1 MIPQL
6 RFPEFDGDWKTKKFG
21 DIYSFK
27 TTNSFSR
34 DKLNYLEGSV
44 KNIHYGDIHKKFN
57 TLFDIGNENVP
68 YINPDVD
75 IQRISTDNYCKEG
88 DLVIADASEDLN
100 DIGKSIELFTLNNEK
115 VLAGLHTFIARPKEG
130 SLAKGYGGYLM
141 KSPKVRLQVQ
151 KEAQGTKVLG
161 ISTGRLSKV
170 ELPFPTLP
178 EQQKIASFF
187 TALDQKLTH
196 LKRKKTLL
204 ENYKKGVMQKIFSRE
219 IRFRDDEG
227 GKYPDWEKKRLGEV
241 GKTYNGITGKTK
253 DDFGEGK
260 PYVQYKQI
268 FDDSKIDIARFGLVG
283 ISPKENQNRVLFG
296 DVFFTVS
303 SETPNEIGTASVLL
317 DEVEELYLNSFCF
330 GYRANSFDI
339 LNPYFSRYLFR
350 SKLFR
355 NEIVKLAQGST
366 RYNMSKIELLK
377 IIVNLPSLP
386 EQTKI
391 ANFLS
396 AIDKKIEGVA
406 KAIEVTE
413 KWKKGLM
420 QQMFC

>member
-1 MIPQL
+1 
-6 RFPEFDGDWKTKKFG
+6 
-21 DIYSFK
+21 
-27 TTNSFSR
+27 
-34 DKLNYLEGSV
+34 
-44 KNIHYGDIHKKFN
+44 
-57 TLFDIGNENVP
+57 
-68 YINPDVD
+68 
-75 IQRISTDNYCKEG
+75 
-88 DLVIADASEDLN
+88 
-100 DIGKSIELFTLNNEK
+100 
-115 VLAGLHTFIARPKEG
+115 
-130 SLAKGYGGYLM
+130 
-141 KSPKVRLQVQ
+141 
-151 KEAQGTKVLG
+151 
-161 ISTGRLSKV
+161 
-170 ELPFPTLP
+170 
-178 EQQKIASFF
+178 
-187 TALDQKLTH
+187 
-196 LKRKKTLL
+196 
-204 ENYKKGVMQKIFSRE
+204 
-219 IRFRDDEG
+219 
-227 GKYPDWEKKRLGEV
+227 LGEV

-396 AIDKKIEGVA
+396 AIDKKIEAVA
-406 KAIEVTE
+406 EAIEATE
-413 KWKKGLM
+413 KWKRGLM
-420 QQMFC
+420 QRMFV

>member
-1 MIPQL
+1 MIQNKTKPNL
-6 RFPEFDGDWKTKKFG
+6 RFPNFNEEWKVISIGDVVQKVSNQVKVINNEFYQEIGIRSHGKGIFHKELKQGTELGNKRVFWVEENALVVNIVFAWEQAVASTTIQEKGMIASHRFPMYIPRNKKC
-21 DIYSFK
+21 IV
-27 TTNSFSR
+27 
-34 DKLNYLEGSV
+34 NYLLHFFLTPKG
-44 KNIHYGDIHKKFN
+44 
-57 TLFDIGNENVP
+57 
-68 YINPDVD
+68 
-75 IQRISTDNYCKEG
+75 
-88 DLVIADASEDLN
+88 
-100 DIGKSIELFTLNNEK
+100 K
-115 VLAGLHTFIARPKEG
+115 VLLELASPGGAGRNKT
-130 SLAKGYGGYLM
+130 
-141 KSPKVRLQVQ
+141 
-151 KEAQGTKVLG
+151 LG
-161 ISTGRLSKV
+161 QNEFLKLS
-170 ELPFPTLP
+170 FRIPTLP

-187 TALDQKLTH
+187 TAIDQKLTH

-204 ENYKKGVMQKIFSRE
+204 EHYKKGVMQKIFSRE

-227 GKYPDWEKKRLGEV
+227 GKYPDWEMKRLGEV

-396 AIDKKIEGVA
+396 AIDKKIEAVA
-406 KAIEVTE
+406 EAIEATE
-413 KWKKGLM
+413 KWKRGLM
-420 QQMFC
+420 QRMFV